1 MEYTGPI
8 ITAKCEAFIGA
19 KHENCYLVRGMNLWW
34 GAGGVGGGWCGGGGG
49 GGGGGV
55 ESTVGICW
63 LVGVYSPRSSP
74 Q

>member
-34 GAGGVGGGWCGGGGG
+34 GGGVYCGDLLASG
-49 GGGGGV
+49 
-55 ESTVGICW
+55 SILPSILSPVGKAM
-63 LVGVYSPRSSP
+63 SSREFL
-74 Q
+74 

>member
-34 GAGGVGGGWCGGGGG
+34 GAGGW
-49 GGGGGV
+49 GGGGV
-55 ESTVGICW
+55 YCGDLLASGSILPSILSPVGKAM
-63 LVGVYSPRSSP
+63 SSREFL
-74 Q
+74 

>member
-34 GAGGVGGGWCGGGGG
+34 GAGGVGGWSLLWGF
-49 GGGGGV
+49 
-55 ESTVGICW
+55 VG
-63 LVGVYSPRSSP
+63 
-74 Q
+74 

>member
-34 GAGGVGGGWCGGGGG
+34 GAGGVGGG
-49 GGGGGV
+49 V